1 MTLQID
7 LSDQNVV
14 EEAAIALHRSV
25 WNYTSP
31 WEYENPKLK
40 DHYRDSVRVVF
51 AVLGR
56 IASVSSQHR
65 GET

>member
-1 MTLQID
+1 MIID
-7 LSDQNVV
+7 LSDQKVI

-40 DHYRDSVRVVF
+40 DHYRDSARVVF
-51 AVLGR
+51 GVLSR
-56 IASVSSQHR
+56 IASVSSHHR
-65 GET
+65 AQE